1 MSENNPR
8 FMALFLDLFESL
20 PRQGPGSPACA
31 ERALRLCRE
40 LPPVP
45 RILDLGCG
53 TGAQT
58 LYLAELT
65 AGTIL
70 AIDSHAPSIERL
82 QETLAERGLSRRV
95 KARVGDMAQL
105 ELPPASFDLIWSEGA
120 LYNIGM
126 ERALPICF
134 EFLRPGGYLAFT
146 DAVWRQGNPPEEVR
160 NAFEKEGATLGWAA
174 EVAAAIAKGGFELL
188 DHFTLPYEAWWD
200 DFYTPMLARI
210 EAMRHQY
217 ANDREALTILDEIA
231 REPEM
236 HRHYADYYGYEFF
249 VARRP

>member
-1 MSENNPR
+1 MSKTNPR
-8 FMALFLDLFESL
+8 FMALFLELFESL
-20 PRQGPGSPACA
+20 PRQGPGSRACA

-65 AGTIL
+65 AGSIL
-70 AIDSHAPSIERL
+70 AVDSHAPSIERL
-82 QETLAERGLSRRV
+82 RQTLAERGLSRRV
-95 KARVGDMAQL
+95 KAQVGDMAQL
-105 ELPPASFDLIWSEGA
+105 ELPTASFDIIWSEGA
-120 LYNIGM
+120 LYNIGIEM
-126 ERALPICF
+126 ALPICL
-134 EFLRPGGYLAFT
+134 ELLRPGGYLAFT
-146 DAVWRQGNPPEEVR
+146 DAVWRRENPPEEVR
-160 NAFEKEGATLGWAA
+160 AAFEQEGVTLGWAA
-174 EVAAAIAKGGFELL
+174 EVAAAITQGGFELL
-188 DHFTLPYEAWWD
+188 DHFTLPDAAWWD

-231 REPEM
+231 KEPEM
-236 HRHYADYYGYEFF
+236 HRHYANYYGYEFF
-249 VARRP
+249 VARRR